1 MIKSCCSSTSMITP
15 KISQKMRQNS
25 FHKSPF
31 HLTSSLH
38 WTSSLYTKTEMIS
51 QKSFTFLQVV
61 LTLALALQVEGSDES
76 DTSKRTQCGGTLTA
90 DADSLIFPGEGDSI
104 LPGEVCVW
112 TLHLESTNDFR
123 FNFQQFNSSSSTGSD
138 CEGGGMRLYSISN
151 LVPSDRIESY
161 T

>member
-1 MIKSCCSSTSMITP
+1 
-15 KISQKMRQNS
+15 
-25 FHKSPF
+25 
-31 HLTSSLH
+31 
-38 WTSSLYTKTEMIS
+38 MIS
-51 QKSFTFLQVV
+51 QKTIPFLQVV
-61 LTLALALQVEGSDES
+61 TTFALALLVQGSDELDS
-76 DTSKRTQCGGTLTA
+76 SKRTLCGGTIIA

-123 FNFQQFNSSSSTGSD
+123 FNFQQFDSSSSTGSD

-151 LVPSDRIESY
+151 LAPSDRIESY

>member
-1 MIKSCCSSTSMITP
+1 LDILALGKA
-15 KISQKMRQNS
+15 
-25 FHKSPF
+25 
-31 HLTSSLH
+31 
-38 WTSSLYTKTEMIS
+38 TKMIS
-51 QKSFTFLQVV
+51 QRTITILLQVV
-61 LTLALALQVEGSDES
+61 LLTTLALLVEGSADEL
-76 DTSKRTQCGGTLTA
+76 DSKRTQCGGTVTA

-112 TLHLESTNDFR
+112 TLHLETTNDFR

>member
-1 MIKSCCSSTSMITP
+1 
-15 KISQKMRQNS
+15 
-25 FHKSPF
+25 
-31 HLTSSLH
+31 
-38 WTSSLYTKTEMIS
+38 MIS
-51 QKSFTFLQVV
+51 QRSFTFLQVV
-61 LTLALALQVEGSDES
+61 LTLALAILVEGSDELE
-76 DTSKRTQCGGTLTA
+76 SKRSQCGGSVTA
-90 DADSLIFPGEGDSI
+90 DADSLIFPGKGDSI

-151 LVPSDRIESY
+151 LEPSDRIESY